1 MGNRRLDV
9 GFLIDSTA
17 CCLIGWISSMTQSDV
32 SGSPDSS
39 IAPEAGAAKSVFRG
53 PRLWPAWL
61 ISAALAVAMVL
72 TVTPSIAN
80 RPRFFMMMG
89 GPVLGGFLFTIW
101 LLLLSRLRIPQR
113 LLLLCG
119 WGVLP
124 LLAGW
129 LSDPNPALKTA
140 MLIYGLPMAIF
151 AITGMLTLQRHSAS
165 AWKWA
170 LGGLGVAWFSFTL
183 VRNEGFDGEY
193 YPEFAWRWS
202 PEHEAT
208 LPLLGSRSA
217 GTSSSG
223 LGDPAA
229 EAVAAQA
236 EPVDA
241 ATPPQAEAAAAEWP
255 QYRGRGGDG
264 IASDTAGPLDW
275 KARPPKVLWKIPV
288 GPAWSSFA
296 FSDGRLFTQEQRR
309 EEECITCYSAESG
322 ELIWSHASPSRF
334 TEVVSGAGPRSTP
347 TIHGGRVYA
356 LGGRGLLTC
365 LNAADGQAVWQ
376 QDMTVTAGAR
386 VPMWGFSGSPL
397 HVEGRVVVHIDGS
410 GKNGLVAVNAASGEL
425 EWAFQ
430 SEGMNYTTVRDLEL
444 CGQRC
449 LVFCDK
455 RGVHGLRA
463 ETGEPLFTYRPS
475 KWNAGPMV
483 DPQQL
488 GPESLLVA
496 LGDGVGL
503 CRVDLK
509 KAGNEWTMTES
520 WSTSRLRPSF
530 NDSLVHAGNV
540 FGFNQDLLCCVD
552 AESGELRWRGRRYG
566 FGQAVLLS
574 RAGCLLVAAEN
585 GDAVLVKA
593 SGDGFEEL
601 GRVPL
606 LEDKTWNHPIVVGD
620 RAYLR
625 NGRTAAALLLNG
637 GSSVSAEELSAAVN
651 RK

>member
-1 MGNRRLDV
+1 
-9 GFLIDSTA
+9 
-17 CCLIGWISSMTQSDV
+17 MTQSDA
-32 SGSPDSS
+32 SGSPKPT
-39 IAPEAGAAKSVFRG
+39 AVPC
-53 PRLWPAWL
+53 LWPAWL

-89 GPVLGGFLFTIW
+89 GPVLGGFLFTLW

-119 WGVLP
+119 WGLLP

-129 LSDPNPALKTA
+129 LSDPNPALRTA

-151 AITGMLTLQRHSAS
+151 AITGMLTLRRSSVS

-170 LGGLGVAWFSFTL
+170 LGGLAVAWLSFTL

-208 LPLLGSRSA
+208 LPLLGSRPA
-217 GTSSSG
+217 GTAGRGVADS
-223 LGDPAA
+223 AETA
-229 EAVAAQA
+229 EASAAA
-236 EPVDA
+236 VGNA
-241 ATPPQAEAAAAEWP
+241 LAVEAAVAEWP

-275 KARPPKVLWKIPV
+275 NARPPRVLWKIPV

-309 EEECITCYSAESG
+309 EEECITCYSAENG

-347 TIHGGRVYA
+347 TVRAGRVYA

-365 LNAADGQAVWQ
+365 LNAADGQVVWQ
-376 QDMTVTAGAR
+376 KDMTVTAGAR

-397 HVEGRVVVHIDGS
+397 YVEGRVVVHIDGS
-410 GKNGLVAVNAASGEL
+410 GKNGLVAVNAASGEI

-449 LVFCDK
+449 LVFCDR
-455 RGVHGLRA
+455 RGVHGLQA
-463 ETGEPLFTYRPS
+463 ETGEPLFTYSPS

-488 GPESLLVA
+488 GPASLLVS

-509 KAGNEWTMTES
+509 KVGDEWTMTES

-530 NDSLVHAGNV
+530 NDSLVHNGSV
-540 FGFNQDLLCCVD
+540 FGFNQDLLCCMD

-593 SGDGFEEL
+593 SGDAFEEL

-625 NGRTAAALLLNG
+625 NGQTAAALQLNG
-637 GSSVSAEELSAAVN
+637 GSGVSAGEMSAAVI

>member
-1 MGNRRLDV
+1 
-9 GFLIDSTA
+9 
-17 CCLIGWISSMTQSDV
+17 MTNDATQT
-32 SGSPDSS
+32 
-39 IAPEAGAAKSVFRG
+39 ITNAAVRV
-53 PRLWPAWL
+53 PRLWPAWI
-61 ISAALAVAMVL
+61 ISAGLVVALVL

-89 GPVLGGFLFTIW
+89 GPVLGGLLFSIW
-101 LLLLSRLRIPQR
+101 LLLLSRLRIR
-113 LLLLCG
+113 DRFLLFAG
-119 WGVLP
+119 WLALP
-124 LLAGW
+124 LLAGR
-129 LSDPNPALKTA
+129 LSDSEPALRTA
-140 MLIYGLPMAIF
+140 MLIYGLPLAVF
-151 AITGMLTLQRHSAS
+151 AITGALTVSRGSHG

-170 LGGLGVAWFSFTL
+170 LGCLAVAWFSFTL

-202 PEHEAT
+202 PAHEST
-208 LPLLGSRSA
+208 LPLLGSRVLNVRESDA
-217 GTSSSG
+217 EHAAASVPAEGTA
-223 LGDPAA
+223 PAA
-229 EAVAAQA
+229 VA
-236 EPVDA
+236 
-241 ATPPQAEAAAAEWP
+241 TAAAGEWP
-255 QYRGRGGDG
+255 QYRGPRGDG
-264 IASDTAGPLDW
+264 IASDSAGPLDW
-275 KARPPKVLWKIPV
+275 NARPPKVLWKVPV

-296 FSDGRLFTQEQRR
+296 YSNGRLFTQEQRR
-309 EEECITCYSAESG
+309 EEECITCYSADSG

-347 TIHGGRVYA
+347 TVHSGRVYA

-365 LNAADGQAVWQ
+365 LNAADGGQIWQ
-376 QDMTVTAGAR
+376 KDMTATAGAR

-397 HVEGRVVVHIDGS
+397 LVEGRVVVHIDGS
-410 GKNGLVAVNAASGEL
+410 GGNGLIAANASSGDI
-425 EWAFQ
+425 EWAVQ

-455 RGVHGLRA
+455 GGVRGLRA
-463 ETGEPLFTYRPS
+463 ETGEEFFSYRPS

-488 GPESLLVA
+488 GSESLLLS

-503 CRVDLK
+503 CRVDFK
-509 KAGNEWTMTES
+509 KEGETWSMTEA
-520 WSTSRLRPSF
+520 WTTSRLRPSF
-530 NDSLVHAGNV
+530 NDSLVYDGNV

-552 AESGELRWRGRRYG
+552 AATGELRWRGRRYG

-574 RAGCLLVAAEN
+574 QAGCILVAAEN

-593 SGDGFEEL
+593 AGDGFTEL

-606 LEDKTWNHPIVVGD
+606 LDDKTWNHPIVVGD
-620 RAYLR
+620 RAWLR

-637 GSSVSAEELSAAVN
+637 DSSPAPSESRASVN
-651 RK
+651 RE